1 MRVLLPDDAA
11 HLQHASAAGWNGVT
25 IVETP
30 AGATM
35 VVSAEAEVLAVRDRL
50 WLSMCLDPPHRPRL
64 LRVRLVAGDEGEAP
78 PVSVRARGG
87 AFLDLAHPEGRAM
100 VARVAAR
107 GLLWIVFMEAG
118 RGEVV
123 AVEHI
128 HVDEA
133 VRFLRDAVA
142 RAAEWHPTPPAPPEV
157 TEAAWRGAAG
167 RAPCLAPS
175 AEEATAVL
183 VVPRDALAGLADTG
197 AEVVVRGPDPGAAWD
212 RIELLLA
219 WRGGSRPIALDLR
232 RPCQRDLA
240 WRLARQREITV
251 LAAGEEPGDPAS
263 ARLTASLGP
272 VSRALLHRAG
282 RGR

>member
-1 MRVLLPDDAA
+1 M
-11 HLQHASAAGWNGVT
+11 T

-30 AGATM
+30 AGATV
-35 VVSAEAEVLAVRDRL
+35 VVSADADVLAIRDRL

-64 LRVRLVAGDEGEAP
+64 LRVRLVARDEGDDPPAP
-78 PVSVRARGG
+78 AQMHGG
-87 AFLDLAHPEGRAM
+87 ASLDLAYPEGRAM
-100 VARVAAR
+100 VTRVADR

-123 AVEHI
+123 AIEHI
-128 HVDEA
+128 HIDDA

-142 RAAEWHPTPPAPPEV
+142 RAGEWHPTPLAPPEL
-157 TEAAWRGAAG
+157 TEDAWRVAVG

-183 VVPRDALAGLADTG
+183 VVPRESLAGLEDTCG
-197 AEVVVRGPDPGAAWD
+197 ELVVRAPEPGAAWD

-219 WRGGSRPIALDLR
+219 WGGDPRRISLDLH

-251 LAAGEEPGDPAS
+251 IAAGDDPSDPAS
-263 ARLTASLGP
+263 ARLVASLGP